1 MAATKQQAVAP
12 ETEGVRLARALHL
25 ERNPIRVAR
34 ILVTD
39 LGLEQRQ
46 IADACAVSEASVS
59 EWLKGR
65 EDRTPHQ
72 RDRIL
77 ELAYVVISALAT
89 GSITPARLRAWLS
102 SPMDFFLEDAPLAA
116 IAKGNFNA
124 VAEAARDFASGRFP
138 I

>member
-1 MAATKQQAVAP
+1 MGLIKEQVVAP
-12 ETEGVRLARALHL
+12 DPEGVRLARALHM
-25 ERNPIRVAR
+25 ERNPIRVAHL
-34 ILVTD
+34 LVED

-46 IADACAVSEASVS
+46 LAEACGVSEASVS
-59 EWLKGR
+59 EWLKGS

-77 ELAYVVISALAT
+77 ELAYVVISALVT
-89 GSITPARLRAWLS
+89 GSITPVRLRAWLS

-124 VAEAARDFASGRFP
+124 VADAARDFASGRLP
-138 I
+138 V